1 MSIGLFSRLFGYFPN
16 YLLPECHYLF
26 QVDVA
31 SSGLTILAMSE
42 LVLGIVGAIPFSFMI
57 ALATKRFVLI
67 LARRFGIILASAVLV
82 FLVGDFL
89 LDAFV
94 PSLDCLSS
102 GRGMDEQNQALCV
115 VVMIRGLCVF
125 VGTYLGQSF
134 VPIALT
140 GSIATGKST
149 VAKMMLENEKSLPFI
164 IIDTDQIGHEILIP
178 PNIIEENSQNYS
190 ISPSDSVFIEILEAF
205 GDKSVENKNILD
217 DDNRIDRRKLGAI
230 IFHEP
235 AQRRRLNR
243 ITHPRIILSMIKQ
256 MVHHLYFGQ
265 SKIVCADVPLLFES
279 GKLRWL
285 FAITIVV
292 LCNPDLQL
300 ERLRKRNPD
309 LNEQQCRERI
319 ASQIP
324 VSKKAELSDTVIWN
338 NGGIEELQKQ
348 VVDTFGDLERCF
360 YWATRISLSRY
371 VLAVGGLTLGSL
383 IYNGLLSDAQS
394 LQT

>member
-1 MSIGLFSRLFGYFPN
+1 MSIGLFSWLLGFFPN
-16 YLLPECHYLF
+16 GLLPECHYLF
-26 QVDVA
+26 QVDLA
-31 SSGLTILAMSE
+31 LSDLKILAMSE
-42 LVLGIVGAIPFSFMI
+42 LVLGIVAAIPFSFLI
-57 ALATKRFVLI
+57 SLATKRFVLI
-67 LARRFGIILASAVLV
+67 LARRFGLILASAVLS

-89 LDAFV
+89 LDLFV

-115 VVMIRGLCVF
+115 VVVIRVLCVY

-134 VPIALT
+134 VPVALT

-149 VAKMMLENEKSLPFI
+149 VAKMMLENESLPFI

-265 SKIVCADVPLLFES
+265 SKFVCADVPLLFES

-285 FAITIVV
+285 FATTIVV

-324 VSKKAELSDTVIWN
+324 VNRKAELSDTVIWN
-338 NGGIEELQKQ
+338 NGGIEDLQKQ
-348 VVDTFGDLERCF
+348 VVSTIGDLEKSL

-371 VLAVGGLTLGSL
+371 VLAAGGLALGSL
-383 IYNGLLSDAQS
+383 IFNGSLSDAQS